1 MHTTCTLC
9 TFPVLTFYRSVV
21 FHPSGK
27 SVLPG
32 NLRKAYTLKGDCN
45 NRFSSSDCTMSH
57 CVFPKDKTTFL
68 TDCVDDPKAIVL
80 WSVENGEQLKRKT
93 LEYVISSFAISQD
106 GSHIAV
112 GDVTGSI
119 YLFDVNRWH
128 GHGLSKCRDASC
140 G

>member
-1 MHTTCTLC
+1 MENLFYQVTSGRLTLSKGTAITC
-9 TFPVLTFYRSVV
+9 FQVV
-21 FHPSGK
+21 TAH
-27 SVLPG
+27 
-32 NLRKAYTLKGDCN
+32 
-45 NRFSSSDCTMSH
+45 SH
-57 CVFPKDKTTFL
+57 IFPKDKRTFL

-80 WSVENGEQLKRKT
+80 WSVENGEQLMRKT

-119 YLFDVNRWH
+119 YFFDVNRWH

>member
-1 MHTTCTLC
+1 MTAH
-9 TFPVLTFYRSVV
+9 
-21 FHPSGK
+21 
-27 SVLPG
+27 
-32 NLRKAYTLKGDCN
+32 
-45 NRFSSSDCTMSH
+45 SH
-57 CVFPKDKTTFL
+57 IFPKDKRTFL

-80 WSVENGEQLKRKT
+80 WSVENGEQLMRKT

-140 G
+140 GLMYFTPDKNLVCGYLHDGIEDLGHRYGWTQDWFGKPLCFLL